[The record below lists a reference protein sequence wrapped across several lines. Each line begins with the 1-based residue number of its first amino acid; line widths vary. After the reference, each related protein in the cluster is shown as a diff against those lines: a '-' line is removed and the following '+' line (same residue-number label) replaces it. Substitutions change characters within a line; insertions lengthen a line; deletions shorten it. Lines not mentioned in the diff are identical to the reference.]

1 MSVINKV
8 LRELDQRHAIAA
20 SSNEAGPREVR
31 PVRDPRQGDEWFW
44 RIVAV
49 LLLAAL
55 AWVGWVVYQVQ
66 PRRIATDIGIAAGE
80 TARRDAPRV
89 VAEKKPAAA
98 PEAVT
103 AQAVAPAASATPPA
117 APNEPAGGLKLAQS
131 IQTPIPE
138 TRPEPERVP
147 AVVPEKSVAREPSR
161 PVASAE
167 PPKQKPAQKA
177 ASAPRVEK
185 HELLPAPAQ
194 RAEAEFRRGAAFLQQ
209 GRVSDAE
216 ARFAAAIALDPRH
229 EQARQ
234 ALAAMLIEQRRLDE
248 ARNLLQAGLTVNPQQ
263 QQFGVALA
271 RIDMQ
276 RGDYASA
283 LEVLN
288 RSRAGVLPSAESD
301 AVLGSVLSRL
311 GRDREAVDSYRAA
324 LGAAPDK
331 GGTWLGL
338 ALSLENLGKRNE
350 AADAYRRALATGTLT
365 ADVKQYAEQKVR
377 QLR

>member
-1 MSVINKV
+1 VSVINKV

-20 SSNEAGPREVR
+20 SSNESGPREVR
-31 PVRDPRQGDEWFW
+31 PVRDPNQGHEWFW
-44 RIVAV
+44 RLVAV

-55 AWVGWVVYQVQ
+55 AWVGWVIYQVQ
-66 PRRIATDIGIAAGE
+66 PRRIATDLGIAAGE
-80 TARRDAPRV
+80 SARRAAPRA
-89 VAEKKPAAA
+89 VAEKKPVAAE
-98 PEAVT
+98 PSVT
-103 AQAVAPAASATPPA
+103 PPVSATEPAA
-117 APNEPAGGLKLAQS
+117 GLKLAQS

-138 TRPEPERVP
+138 TRPEPEKVP
-147 AVVPEKSVAREPSR
+147 AVVPEKPVVREPPPLAR
-161 PVASAE
+161 AE
-167 PPKQKPAQKA
+167 PPKPKPSQKA
-177 ASAPRVEK
+177 ASMPRVEK
-185 HELLPAPAQ
+185 HELTPAPSQ
-194 RAEAEFRRGAAFLQQ
+194 RVEGEFRRAAAFLQQ

-216 ARFAAAIALDPRH
+216 ARFAAAITLDPRY

-248 ARNLLQAGLTVNPQQ
+248 ARNLLQTGLTVNPQQ
-263 QQFGVALA
+263 QQFAVALA

-276 RGDYASA
+276 RGDYSSA

-288 RSRAGVLPSAESD
+288 RSRAGVLPSPESD

-311 GRDREAVDSYRAA
+311 GRDREAVDAYRAA

-338 ALSLENLGKRNE
+338 ALSLENLGRRNE

>member
-20 SSNEAGPREVR
+20 SPNEAGPREVR
-31 PVRDPRQGDEWFW
+31 PVRDPSQGHEWFW
-44 RIVAV
+44 RVVAT

-55 AWVGWVVYQVQ
+55 AWVGWVIYQVQ
-66 PRRIATDIGIAAGE
+66 PRRIATDLGIAAGE
-80 TARRDAPRV
+80 SARRDAPRV
-89 VAEKKPAAA
+89 AEKKPAAS
-98 PEAVT
+98 PET
-103 AQAVAPAASATPPA
+103 VASQSVVPTPPATPSASAT
-117 APNEPAGGLKLAQS
+117 EPAGGLRLAQS

-138 TRPEPERVP
+138 TRPEPEKAP
-147 AVVPEKSVAREPSR
+147 AVIPEKPAAREPSR
-161 PVASAE
+161 PMANAE
-167 PPKQKPAQKA
+167 PKPKPPQRI
-177 ASAPRVEK
+177 ASTPRVEK
-185 HELLPAPAQ
+185 HEIMPVPAQ
-194 RAEAEFRRGAAFLQQ
+194 RAEGEFRRGAAFLQQ

-216 ARFAAAIALDPRH
+216 GRFAAAIALDPRH

-234 ALAAMLIEQRRLDE
+234 ALAAMLIEQGRLDE
-248 ARNLLQAGLTVNPQQ
+248 ARNLLQTGLTVNPRQ
-263 QQFGVALA
+263 QQFAVALA

-288 RSRAGVLPSAESD
+288 RSRAGVLPTAESD

-311 GRDREAVDSYRAA
+311 GRDKEAVDAYRAA

-338 ALSLENLGKRNE
+338 ALSLENLGRRSE
-350 AADAYRRALATGTLT
+350 ASDAYRRALATGTLT

>member
-20 SSNEAGPREVR
+20 SSNESGPREVR
-31 PVRDPRQGDEWFW
+31 PVRDPSQGHEWFW
-44 RIVAV
+44 RFLAV
-49 LLLAAL
+49 LLVAAL
-55 AWVGWVVYQVQ
+55 AWVGWVIYQVQ
-66 PRRIATDIGIAAGE
+66 PRRIATDLGIAAGE
-80 TARRDAPRV
+80 SARRDAPRA
-89 VAEKKPAAA
+89 VAEKKP
-98 PEAVT
+98 V
-103 AQAVAPAASATPPA
+103 VAEPSATPPVSA
-117 APNEPAGGLKLAQS
+117 TEPAGGLKLAQS

-138 TRPEPERVP
+138 TRPEPEKVP
-147 AVVPEKSVAREPSR
+147 AVVPEKPVVREPPR
-161 PVASAE
+161 PMASAE
-167 PPKQKPAQKA
+167 PAKPKPPQKA
-177 ASAPRVEK
+177 ASTPRVEK
-185 HELLPAPAQ
+185 HELTPAPAQ
-194 RAEAEFRRGAAFLQQ
+194 RAEGEFRRGAAFLQQ

-216 ARFAAAIALDPRH
+216 ARFAAAITLDPRH

-248 ARNLLQAGLTVNPQQ
+248 ARNLLQTGLTVNPQQ

-276 RGDYASA
+276 RSDYASA
-283 LEVLN
+283 LEELN
-288 RSRAGVLPSAESD
+288 RSRAGVLPSPESD

-311 GRDREAVDSYRAA
+311 GRDREAVDAYRAA

-338 ALSLENLGKRNE
+338 ALSLENLGRRNE

>member
-20 SSNEAGPREVR
+20 SSNESGPREVR
-31 PVRDPRQGDEWFW
+31 PVRDPSQGHEWFW
-44 RIVAV
+44 RFLAV
-49 LLLAAL
+49 LLVAAL
-55 AWVGWVVYQVQ
+55 AWVGWLIYQVQ
-66 PRRIATDIGIAAGE
+66 RRRIATDLGIAAGE
-80 TARRDAPRV
+80 SARRDAPRA
-89 VAEKKPAAA
+89 VAEKRPVAAE
-98 PEAVT
+98 P
-103 AQAVAPAASATPPA
+103 SATPPVSA
-117 APNEPAGGLKLAQS
+117 TEPAGGLKLAQS

-138 TRPEPERVP
+138 TRPEPEKVP
-147 AVVPEKSVAREPSR
+147 AVV
-161 PVASAE
+161 E
-167 PPKQKPAQKA
+167 PPKPKPPQKA
-177 ASAPRVEK
+177 ASTPRVEK
-185 HELLPAPAQ
+185 HELTPAPAQ
-194 RAEAEFRRGAAFLQQ
+194 RAEGEFRRGAAFLQQ

-216 ARFAAAIALDPRH
+216 ARFAAAITLDPRH

-248 ARNLLQAGLTVNPQQ
+248 ARNLLQTGLTVNPQQ

-276 RGDYASA
+276 RSDYASA
-283 LEVLN
+283 LEELN
-288 RSRAGVLPSAESD
+288 RSRAGVLPSPESD

-311 GRDREAVDSYRAA
+311 GRDREAVDAYRAA

-338 ALSLENLGKRNE
+338 ALSLENLGRRNE

>member
-20 SSNEAGPREVR
+20 SSNESGPREVR
-31 PVRDPRQGDEWFW
+31 AVRDPSQGHEWFW
-44 RIVAV
+44 RLVAV

-55 AWVGWVVYQVQ
+55 AWVGWVIYQVQ
-66 PRRIATDIGIAAGE
+66 PRRIATDLGIAAGE
-80 TARRDAPRV
+80 SARRDAPR
-89 VAEKKPAAA
+89 
-98 PEAVT
+98 AVT
-103 AQAVAPAASATPPA
+103 EKNPVAAEPAATPPVSA
-117 APNEPAGGLKLAQS
+117 TEPAGGLKLAQS

-138 TRPEPERVP
+138 TRPEPEKVP
-147 AVVPEKSVAREPSR
+147 AVVPEKPAVREPR
-161 PVASAE
+161 
-167 PPKQKPAQKA
+167 KLKPAQKS
-177 ASAPRVEK
+177 ASTPRVEK
-185 HELLPAPAQ
+185 HELTPAPAQ
-194 RAEAEFRRGAAFLQQ
+194 RAEGEFRRGAAFLQQ

-216 ARFAAAIALDPRH
+216 ARFAAAITLDPRY

-248 ARNLLQAGLTVNPQQ
+248 ARNLLQTGLTVNPQQ
-263 QQFGVALA
+263 QQFAVALA

-276 RGDYASA
+276 RGDYSSG

-288 RSRAGVLPSAESD
+288 RSRAGVLPSPESD

-311 GRDREAVDSYRAA
+311 GRDREAVDAYRAA

-338 ALSLENLGKRNE
+338 ALSLENLGRRNE

>member
-20 SSNEAGPREVR
+20 SSNESGPREVR
-31 PVRDPRQGDEWFW
+31 PVRDPSQGHEWFW
-44 RIVAV
+44 RLLAV

-55 AWVGWVVYQVQ
+55 AWVGWVIYQVQ
-66 PRRIATDIGIAAGE
+66 PRRIATDLGIAAGE
-80 TARRDAPRV
+80 SARRDAPRA
-89 VAEKKPAAA
+89 VAEKRPVAAE
-98 PEAVT
+98 P
-103 AQAVAPAASATPPA
+103 SATPPVSTT
-117 APNEPAGGLKLAQS
+117 EPAGGLKLAQS

-138 TRPEPERVP
+138 TRPEPEKVP
-147 AVVPEKSVAREPSR
+147 AVV
-161 PVASAE
+161 E
-167 PPKQKPAQKA
+167 PPKPKPPQKA
-177 ASAPRVEK
+177 ASTPRVEK
-185 HELLPAPAQ
+185 HELTPAPAQ
-194 RAEAEFRRGAAFLQQ
+194 RAEGEFRRGAAFLQQ

-216 ARFAAAIALDPRH
+216 ARFAAAITLDPRH

-248 ARNLLQAGLTVNPQQ
+248 ARNLLQTGLTVNPQQ

-276 RGDYASA
+276 RSDYASA

-288 RSRAGVLPSAESD
+288 RSRAGVLPSPESD

-311 GRDREAVDSYRAA
+311 GRDREAVDAYRAA

-338 ALSLENLGKRNE
+338 ALSLENLGRRNE

>member
-20 SSNEAGPREVR
+20 SSNESGPREVR
-31 PVRDPRQGDEWFW
+31 PVRDPSQGHEWFW
-44 RIVAV
+44 RFLAV
-49 LLLAAL
+49 LLVAAL
-55 AWVGWVVYQVQ
+55 AWVGWLIARVQ
-66 PRRIATDIGIAAGE
+66 PRRIATDLGIAAGE
-80 TARRDAPRV
+80 SARRDAPRA
-89 VAEKKPAAA
+89 VAEKRPVAAE
-98 PEAVT
+98 P
-103 AQAVAPAASATPPA
+103 SATPPVSA
-117 APNEPAGGLKLAQS
+117 TEPAGGLKLAQS

-138 TRPEPERVP
+138 TRPEPEKVP
-147 AVVPEKSVAREPSR
+147 AVV
-161 PVASAE
+161 E
-167 PPKQKPAQKA
+167 PPKSKPPQKA
-177 ASAPRVEK
+177 ASTPRVEK
-185 HELLPAPAQ
+185 HELTPAPAQ
-194 RAEAEFRRGAAFLQQ
+194 RAEGEFRRGAAFLQQ

-216 ARFAAAIALDPRH
+216 ARFAAAITLDPRH

-248 ARNLLQAGLTVNPQQ
+248 ARNLLQTGLTVNPQQ
-263 QQFGVALA
+263 QQFAVALA

-276 RGDYASA
+276 RSDYASA
-283 LEVLN
+283 LEVLH
-288 RSRAGVLPSAESD
+288 RSRAGVLPSPESD

-311 GRDREAVDSYRAA
+311 GRDREAVDAYRAA

-338 ALSLENLGKRNE
+338 ALSLENLGRRNE